1 MLIAKTLQPIGERSG
16 PEIRTTTHHQPGWLA
31 PGVGID
37 YPDSTVFFCRHC
49 FVISI
54 PIYQKGYKKSS
65 LLNYV
70 GTCRILWIQ
79 YAIVNCF
86 LRWLQRMTGIPT
98 IRGNPLHG
106 SALGDDAGSGNVNGP
121 YMDKICDIVDC
132 VDEQKSNS
140 KLDALDMHLE
150 TTSESAIPRQS
161 LTSAVAD
168 KLRDQIIRG
177 EIPEGAQLRQD
188 AIASQ
193 FQVSRIPVREA
204 LRQLDAEGLIAI
216 VPNRGAIV
224 PALSPDDIEE
234 LFSIRALLEPEV
246 LKLSIPHLTED
257 DFSEADAVLRKYVS
271 ELQRDDHVSAWGR
284 LNWQFHSI
292 LYSRAN
298 QPRFMAII
306 RNVNNNGER
315 YTRLQ
320 LYLTHGMQR
329 ANEEHHQILDF
340 CRQRD
345 VTQACKLLR
354 RHIQYAGESLKQAL
368 EQKRNDART
377 NSGDSAGTSKS

>member
-1 MLIAKTLQPIGERSG
+1 MADIGRENLRSESDFG
-16 PEIRTTTHHQPGWLA
+16 
-31 PGVGID
+31 D
-37 YPDSTVFFCRHC
+37 
-49 FVISI
+49 
-54 PIYQKGYKKSS
+54 
-65 LLNYV
+65 LN
-70 GTCRILWIQ
+70 
-79 YAIVNCF
+79 
-86 LRWLQRMTGIPT
+86 
-98 IRGNPLHG
+98 
-106 SALGDDAGSGNVNGP
+106 
-121 YMDKICDIVDC
+121 MD
-132 VDEQKSNS
+132 
-140 KLDALDMHLE
+140 LE
-150 TTSESAIPRQS
+150 TASESAIPRQS

-168 KLRDQIIRG
+168 KIRDQIIRG

-188 AIASQ
+188 AIANQ

-224 PALSPDDIEE
+224 PALSPDDVEE

-320 LYLTHGMQR
+320 LYLTHGMNR
-329 ANEEHHQILDF
+329 ANEEHHQILEF

-345 VTQACKLLR
+345 VGQACKLLR

-368 EQKRNDART
+368 EQKRSDARA
-377 NSGDSAGTSKS
+377 NGGDGAGNSKS